1 MSDLGFDAGGSG
13 YAKEDRLVNWE
24 RDDTKHATQS
34 PLLAGKVGAFGLGKA
49 MILLELKGQI
59 QKF

>member
-24 RDDTKHATQS
+24 RDDTHLDT
-34 PLLAGKVGAFGLGKA
+34 LR
-49 MILLELKGQI
+49 LETGS
-59 QKF
+59 FVDT